1 MKRYL
6 TLFGIV
12 CLFICFYVLSSCSK
26 KGTTTPPPTPTVYDP
41 QGIYGTTTT
50 FAGNVD
56 ASSVTNGTGPGAT
69 FFLPTGIVCDA
80 SGNIYVA
87 DAGNNM
93 IRKITPAGVVTTLA
107 GTPKKGF
114 QDGTGLAAGFEY
126 PAAVAVDASGNVYVA
141 DQGNNLIRKVTPT
154 GVVTTLA
161 GTRAAGAANGA
172 AATATFYDVI
182 GIAVDASGNVFVSDQ
197 GNNLIREITPGGIV
211 STFAGSGAAGS
222 ADGTGA
228 AASFNTPAGITIDGS
243 GNLYV
248 ADEFNQKIRKI
259 TPAGAVTTVAGTG
272 VAGSANGPG
281 STATFNYPAGVAID
295 ANSTIYVA
303 DHSNNIIRA
312 ISSTRN
318 VTTFAGTG
326 TFGYQNGLFIAS
338 TFGSPTGVAVDLT
351 TGNVFVADNA
361 NNLIRKLTT
370 KQ

>member
-1 MKRYL
+1 MRRLL
-6 TLFGIV
+6 TRFSIV
-12 CLFICFYVLSSCSK
+12 CLFACFCVLSSCSK
-26 KGTTTPPPTPTVYDP
+26 KGTTPPPTPTIYDP

-56 ASSVTNGTGPGAT
+56 ATSLTNGTGPGAT

-93 IRKITPAGVVTTLA
+93 IRKITPAGVVSTLA
-107 GTPKKGF
+107 GTPTKGF
-114 QDGTGLAAGFEY
+114 KDGTGLGAAFEY
-126 PAAVAVDASGNVYVA
+126 PAAVAVDANGNVYVA
-141 DQGNNLIRKVTPT
+141 DQGNNLIRKVTSA

-172 AATATFYDVI
+172 GASATFYDVI
-182 GIAVDASGNVFVSDQ
+182 GVAVDASGNVYVSDQ
-197 GNNLIREITPGGIV
+197 GNNLIRKITPGGIV
-211 STFAGSGAAGS
+211 STFAGSGATGS
-222 ADGTGA
+222 ADGTGT
-228 AASFNTPAGITIDGS
+228 AASFNTPAGITIDAS

-259 TPAGAVTTVAGTG
+259 TPAGVVTTVAGSGAVGNT
-272 VAGSANGPG
+272 NGPAAA
-281 STATFNYPAGVAID
+281 ATFNYPAGVAID
-295 ANSTIYVA
+295 ANGIIYVA

-312 ISSTRN
+312 ISSTGN

-338 TFGSPTGVAVDLT
+338 TFGSPTGVAVDPT